1 MTKYR
6 ALWLSRYHTAP
17 IFVFSIRYRCLES
30 SAGCSKIIRRQRP
43 ACAMQMMCRIE
54 NTLRMVPQHGQTT
67 EFQEKFRRVEGVG
80 LTAEGS

>member
-17 IFVFSIRYRCLES
+17 IFVLSIRYRWWNPALVAAKS
-30 SAGCSKIIRRQRP
+30 FAGQRR